1 MEIITR
7 SYLSQIPCL
16 EKRVRMQVA
25 WDMVFA
31 QKDHGHVVQTW
42 FSHRTSVYC
51 EIFIIY
57 RSRARGIRRNIT
69 QGQWRRQLDNWGGG
83 RIFISSCSALL
94 TSFEIDCFYG
104 L

>member
-7 SYLSQIPCL
+7 SYLSQIPCP

-25 WDMVFA
+25 WDMRVFA

-69 QGQWRRQLDNWGGG
+69 RSDDLSEVM
-83 RIFISSCSALL
+83 IFIRSD
-94 TSFEIDCFYG
+94 IYYPK
-104 L
+104 